1 MCLAALSLAYLVKQ
15 LAMLANIKGELTLSA
30 RIIVKAQILI
40 SLFTIGRII
49 GNVKNREPF
58 GLLSRL
64 SGNLFHQST
73 DFEAYDALT
82 LSKLYRLL
90 SRLEVA

>member
-1 MCLAALSLAYLVKQ
+1 MCLAALPLAYLVKQ

-30 RIIVKAQILI
+30 RIIVNAQILI
-40 SLFTIGRII
+40 SLLTIGRII

-58 GLLSRL
+58 GLLRRL
-64 SGNLFHQST
+64 GGHFFHQSA
-73 DFEAYDALT
+73 DFEANDALT
-82 LSKLYRLL
+82 PSKLYRLV

>member
-1 MCLAALSLAYLVKQ
+1 MCLAALPIAYLVKQ

-30 RIIVKAQILI
+30 RIIVKAEILI

-49 GNVKNREPF
+49 GNVKDREPF

-64 SGNLFHQST
+64 SGKPFHRSA
-73 DFEAYDALT
+73 DFEAYDAVT

-90 SRLEVA
+90 SRLEGA

>member
-1 MCLAALSLAYLVKQ
+1 MCLAALPIAYLVKQ

-30 RIIVKAQILI
+30 RIIVKAEILI

-49 GNVKNREPF
+49 GNVKDREPC

-64 SGNLFHQST
+64 SGKLFHQSA
-73 DFEAYDALT
+73 DFEAYDAVT